1 MDDVLLFM
9 KKEGWDATRFY
20 EDFKRSEC
28 YMPPLRLEEAN
39 DGTFLETSFEVQHGR
54 INYRLKNTNTRSK
67 EVWRYH
73 SFDSYATFGQK
84 KSTMIAALKKVDY
97 FASDN
102 SERMVSAIH
111 KLREFKNLDY
121 PNAMRREVCEIL
133 MQESGNVVWRIVG
146 ALQAQI

>member
-1 MDDVLLFM
+1 MTIGMCGWMEREFMRSLHKDTKDNFKAKRYMDDVLLFM

-84 KSTMIAALKKVDY
+84 RVLPPVSERLAIRTMAQGAAL
-97 FASDN
+97 
-102 SERMVSAIH
+102 
-111 KLREFKNLDY
+111 
-121 PNAMRREVCEIL
+121 
-133 MQESGNVVWRIVG
+133 G
-146 ALQAQI
+146 ALLGCGCRVYG